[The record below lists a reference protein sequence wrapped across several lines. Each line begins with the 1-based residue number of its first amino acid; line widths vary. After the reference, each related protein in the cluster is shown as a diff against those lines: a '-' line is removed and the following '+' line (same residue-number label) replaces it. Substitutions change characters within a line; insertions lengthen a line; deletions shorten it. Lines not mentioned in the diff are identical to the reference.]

1 MPVYNTV
8 LRFLFANIVLA
19 SASCC
24 RSCGREICENGGDH
38 CADETS
44 SLPLS
49 LSLSFSLFLFG
60 RRPTPSAVRR
70 YYSCKLI
77 LAPRSAIN
85 FYSMPSRADVLS
97 TVLQFQRPRRRQR
110 RCYLRENATYMRTR
124 LHITSYTNG
133 MGCLMQI
140 ATAGSDAVAFLVRG
154 GNLTFNQTSA
164 VAGPTVQN

>member
-8 LRFLFANIVLA
+8 SCSRFLFANIVLA

-24 RSCGREICENGGDH
+24 RSCGGEICENGGDH
-38 CADETS
+38 CAASFVDETS
-44 SLPLS
+44 SFPLS
-49 LSLSFSLFLFG
+49 LSLSLSLSSL
-60 RRPTPSAVRR
+60 PMPSAVRR

-97 TVLQFQRPRRRQR
+97 AVLQFQRPRRRQR

-124 LHITSYTNG
+124 LHITPYTNG
-133 MGCLMQI
+133 MVCLMQI
-140 ATAGSDAVAFLVRG
+140 ATAGSDAVAFLVWG
-154 GNLTFNQTSA
+154 EFNI
-164 VAGPTVQN
+164 